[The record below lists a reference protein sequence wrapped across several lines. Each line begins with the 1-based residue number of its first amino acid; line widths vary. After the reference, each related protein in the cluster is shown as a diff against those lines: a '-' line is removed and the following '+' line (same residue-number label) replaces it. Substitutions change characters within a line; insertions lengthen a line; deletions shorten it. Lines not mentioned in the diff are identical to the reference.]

1 MLRRI
6 IVLSSVGFLLGLRSL
21 LLWAQQP
28 EDGASDPE
36 ILSMFPLAGERDKV
50 WQAELRGRF
59 LHGAHAVWFDC
70 EELYGSVK
78 SLETINLDAGK
89 DVSEGSP
96 KAPREGQRVLLE
108 LGAHADALVGS
119 HKVRL
124 IASRGVSNSF
134 VLFIHREPV
143 VLENQT
149 VSGVPTETQQVI
161 WPAVVSGRI
170 SKEGE
175 VDHFAVEVPGDR
187 EFHFEMVSS
196 GAGFD
201 PGITVFDPSGSWL
214 DAHRLVRLADADV
227 YSNNNVNLVGPVSA
241 ASLNHRFR
249 KRGRYIVAAAA
260 LLGLG
265 GPDFSYQLRIVE
277 SAKQAVSP
285 WKPGGAAKWAHGEP
299 QEWEERGFSRSIE
312 PDRLR
317 ELWSRT
323 VRASKKDSQAGND
336 VSDTSSPEKGSA
348 SATPVPEILDGASPV
363 PIVPVVKE
371 HEPNDRAAEALNV
384 ELPVIVE
391 GTIDRPGD
399 SDSYRIHV
407 TAGQALA
414 FEIAALQEAPPDF
427 NPHLEVLDALGQTV
441 LNNVYQQIGGDGDDW
456 LQSLESKCIYT
467 FEQEGEFILKIRDLT
482 PHSGSSRFVYR
493 LLVRPQIP
501 HVGDVNLVEIEDT
514 RNHVKRAFNL
524 FAGEA
529 KKLTVGVGQEEG
541 FDGQVI
547 ISVRNL
553 PSGVVC
559 LPAVDVEAPQGP
571 AFAKVHPERFVPR
584 KQNATLMLYVHK
596 DAPATPLPHSVILT
610 AQPVVQGKPGQVFE
624 VKEFP
629 IMVVK
634 SPPPSLGGKTLPEA
648 GLLP

>member
-1 MLRRI
+1 MLRRV
-6 IVLSSVGFLLGLRSL
+6 IVFSSVGFLLGLGSL
-21 LLWAQQP
+21 LLRAQQP
-28 EDGASDPE
+28 EAGASDPE
-36 ILSMFPLAGERDKV
+36 ILSMFPLAGERGKV
-50 WQAELRGRF
+50 WQAELRGRL
-59 LHGAHAVWFDC
+59 LHGAYAVWFDC
-70 EELYGSVK
+70 KELYGSVK
-78 SLETINLDAGK
+78 SVETINLDTRK
-89 DVSEGSP
+89 DGSESSP
-96 KAPREGQRVLLE
+96 NASREGQRVLLE
-108 LGAHADALVGS
+108 LGAHPDALVGA

-134 VLFIHREPV
+134 ALFVHREPV

-149 VSGVPTETQQVI
+149 AFGVPAETQEVS

-175 VDHFAVEVPGDR
+175 VDHFAVEVPGDH
-187 EFHFEMVSS
+187 ELHFEMVSS

-201 PGITVFDPSGSWL
+201 PGITVFEPSGSWL
-214 DAHRLVRLADADV
+214 DAHRLIRLAGADA
-227 YSNNNVNLVGPVSA
+227 YGNNGVNLGQVSTA
-241 ASLNHRFR
+241 NLNHRF
-249 KRGRYIVAAAA
+249 KKGGRYIVAAGA

-265 GPDFSYQLRIVE
+265 GSDFSYQLRIVE

-285 WKPGGAAKWAHGEP
+285 WKQGGAAKWAHGEP
-299 QEWEERGFSRSIE
+299 QEWEERGFSRKIE

-323 VRASKKDSQAGND
+323 VRVSKKDSQAGND
-336 VSDTSSPEKGSA
+336 VSDSSSPEKGSA
-348 SATPVPEILDGASPV
+348 SRTPVPEILDGASPV

-371 HEPNDRAAEALNV
+371 QEPNDTATEALNV
-384 ELPVIVE
+384 ELPVILE

-399 SDSYRIHV
+399 SDSYRIQV

-414 FEIAALQEAPPDF
+414 FEMATLQEAPPSF

-482 PHSGSSRFVYR
+482 PHTGSSRFVYR

-514 RNHVKRAFNL
+514 QNDAKRALNL

-529 KKLTVGVGQEEG
+529 KKLTVRVGQEEE

-559 LPAVDVEAPQGP
+559 LPAVDVDPSQGP

-584 KQNATLMLYVHK
+584 KQSATLMLYAHE
-596 DAPATPLPHSVILT
+596 DAPATPLPHAAILT
-610 AQPVVQGKPGQVFE
+610 AQPVVQGKPGLVFE

-629 IMVVK
+629 IMVLK
-634 SPPPSLGGKTLPEA
+634 SPPSSLGRKVLPQA
-648 GLLP
+648 SLLP

>member
-1 MLRRI
+1 
-6 IVLSSVGFLLGLRSL
+6 
-21 LLWAQQP
+21 
-28 EDGASDPE
+28 
-36 ILSMFPLAGERDKV
+36 MFPLAGERGKV

-78 SLETINLDAGK
+78 SLETIDLDAGK
-89 DVSEGSP
+89 GGSESSP
-96 KAPREGQRVLLE
+96 EAPREGQRVLLE
-108 LGAHADALVGS
+108 LGAHADALVGA

-124 IASRGVSNSF
+124 ISSRGVSNSF
-134 VLFIHREPV
+134 ALFVHREPV
-143 VLENQT
+143 VLENPT
-149 VSGVPTETQQVI
+149 ASGVPAETQPVR
-161 WPAVVSGRI
+161 WPVVVSGRI

-175 VDHFAVEVPGDR
+175 VDHFALEVPGDR
-187 EFHFEMVSS
+187 ELHFEMVSS

-201 PGITVFDPSGSWL
+201 PGITVFEPSGSWL
-214 DAHRLVRLADADV
+214 DAHRLVRLADADA
-227 YSNNNVNLVGPVSA
+227 YGDNALKLGQVSA
-241 ASLNHRFR
+241 AGLNHRFK

-265 GPDFSYQLRIVE
+265 GPDFSYQLRIAE

-285 WKPGGAAKWAHGEP
+285 WKQRGAAKWAHGEP

-323 VRASKKDSQAGND
+323 VRVSKKNSQAGND
-336 VSDTSSPEKGSA
+336 VSDASSPEKGPA
-348 SATPVPEILDGASPV
+348 SRTPVPEILDGASPV

-371 HEPNDRAAEALNV
+371 HEPNNTAAEALNV
-384 ELPVIVE
+384 ELPVILE

-399 SDSYRIHV
+399 SDSYRIQV
-407 TAGQALA
+407 KAGQALA
-414 FEIAALQEAPPDF
+414 FEMAALEETPPAF

-482 PHSGSSRFVYR
+482 PHTGSARFVYR

-501 HVGDVNLVEIEDT
+501 HVGDVNLVEIEDA
-514 RNHVKRAFNL
+514 RNDVKRALNV

-529 KKLTVGVGQEEG
+529 KKLTVHVGQEEE

-559 LPAVDVEAPQGP
+559 LPAVDVEPAEGP

-584 KQNATLMLYVHK
+584 KQSVTLMLYADE
-596 DAPATPLPHSVILT
+596 DASATPLPHSAMLT
-610 AQPVVQGKPGQVFE
+610 AQPVVQGKPGAVFK

-634 SPPPSLGGKTLPEA
+634 SSPSSLGRKTLPQA